1 MSEKLKLIARLTN
14 ETGLWFAAIG
24 FLIALLGTALAFIAL
39 PSVGYWI
46 GVAGAFLSFIGIALH
61 FVMNWR
67 EIFRV
72 NR

>member
-1 MSEKLKLIARLTN
+1 MPEKLKLIERITN

-24 FLIALLGTALAFIAL
+24 FLIALTGTALAFLAM

-46 GVAGAFLSFIGIALH
+46 GVAGAFIGFLGIATH

-72 NR
+72 DQ